1 MSLRQGVS
9 PSTLVLLAMASAT
22 KLAAKAFWAAWVRRA
37 NQRPTSPAIMAARSG
52 AGADRALALA
62 KARRKDAV
70 SVLKRPPGLNAR
82 TTKRHRPPRV
92 SSG

>member
-22 KLAAKAFWAAWVRRA
+22 ELAAQAFWAAWVRRA
-37 NQRPTSPAIMAARSG
+37 DHRPTSPAIVAARSG

-62 KARRKDAV
+62 KARRKDAWQ
-70 SVLKRPPGLNAR
+70 
-82 TTKRHRPPRV
+82 
-92 SSG
+92 